1 MIKTT
6 YDAQIKKKRQLI
18 PDDLVLCG
26 LTSLAIAIIN
36 NRQVF
41 LSSVWIIK
49 TLSCQW
55 LQDFYREEKVK
66 RVYITWFNK

>member
-36 NRQVF
+36 NSQVF

>member
-6 YDAQIKKKRQLI
+6 YDGQIKKKRQPI